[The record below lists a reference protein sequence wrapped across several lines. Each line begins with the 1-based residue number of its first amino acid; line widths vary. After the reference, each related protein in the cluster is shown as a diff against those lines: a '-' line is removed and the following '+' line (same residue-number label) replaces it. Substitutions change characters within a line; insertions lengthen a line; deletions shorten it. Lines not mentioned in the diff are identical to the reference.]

1 MSTDGGWTVF
11 QRRMDGTVDFYRNW
25 SEYVRGF
32 GDLDGEFWLGLS
44 KIHRLTNRMT
54 SSLQV
59 DLEGFDGKAK
69 YARYSKFH
77 VNGPDTKYT
86 LSVSGY
92 SGNAGDAL
100 TGHSGYN
107 FTTYDQD
114 NDASPVNCAVT
125 MSGAWWYG
133 NCHISN
139 LNALYLIAT
148 PRSHGIIWRG
158 WSDLVKVTQMKLKN
172 RNNA

>member
-69 YARYSKFH
+69 YARYSKFY

-86 LSVSGY
+86 LAVSGY

-100 TGHSGYN
+100 TSHSGYN

-114 NDASPVNCAVT
+114 NDASPVNCGVT
-125 MSGAWWYG
+125 MSGAWWYR

-139 LNALYLIAT
+139 LNGLYLIAF
-148 PRSHGIIWRG
+148 SNNGIIWRG
-158 WSDLVKVTQMKLKN
+158 WNDLVKVTQMKLKN
-172 RNNA
+172 KYNI